1 MQKKRI
7 LSAVIAAALSATMT
21 VPAFAAA
28 PTFSDVP
35 ASHWAYTAIEKAAGA
50 KMVGGIGNG
59 KYSPTGTVTGGQLL
73 AMLTRYFCPSDIET
87 DAAVLE
93 QAGCSGK
100 WYSGNWYSGN
110 WYSAATNVNG
120 ARRAKW
126 LLGHQCLDY
135 LVKRPLII

>member
-7 LSAVIAAALSATMT
+7 LSAVIAAALSATMA

-87 DAAVLE
+87 DATVLE

-100 WYSGNWYSGN
+100 WYSGNWY
-110 WYSAATNVNG
+110 AALKNG
-120 ARRAKW
+120 Y
-126 LLGHQCLDY
+126 LDG
-135 LVKRPLII
+135 L

>member
-59 KYSPTGTVTGGQLL
+59 KLRPMRLFWS
-73 AMLTRYFCPSDIET
+73 RR
-87 DAAVLE
+87 DAA
-93 QAGCSGK
+93 ASGI
-100 WYSGNWYSGN
+100 
-110 WYSAATNVNG
+110 AATG
-120 ARRAKW
+120 M
-126 LLGHQCLDY
+126 
-135 LVKRPLII
+135 PP

>member
-21 VPAFAAA
+21 VPALAAA

-59 KYSPTGTVTGGQLL
+59 KYSTLNTCRQ
-73 AMLTRYFCPSDIET
+73 SDS
-87 DAAVLE
+87 
-93 QAGCSGK
+93 Q
-100 WYSGNWYSGN
+100 N
-110 WYSAATNVNG
+110 
-120 ARRAKW
+120 
-126 LLGHQCLDY
+126 
-135 LVKRPLII
+135 PF

>member
-7 LSAVIAAALSATMT
+7 LSAVIAAALSATMA

-28 PTFSDVP
+28 PIFSDVP

-59 KYSPTGTVTGGQLL
+59 KYSPTGTATGGQLL

-87 DAAVLE
+87 DATVLE

-100 WYSGNWYSGN
+100 WYSGNWYS
-110 WYSAATNVNG
+110 AATKVTG

-126 LLGHQCLDY
+126 LPGHQCLDY

>member
-1 MQKKRI
+1 M
-7 LSAVIAAALSATMT
+7 A

-73 AMLTRYFCPSDIET
+73 AMLTRYFCPSDIDS
-87 DAAVLE
+87 DATVLE

-100 WYSGNWYSGN
+100 WYSGN

-126 LLGHQCLDY
+126 LPGHQCLDY

>member
-7 LSAVIAAALSATMT
+7 LSAVIAAALSATMA

-59 KYSPTGTVTGGQLL
+59 RYSPTGTVTGGQL
-73 AMLTRYFCPSDIET
+73 FG
-87 DAAVLE
+87 
-93 QAGCSGK
+93 AGGMQRQ
-100 WYSGNWYSGN
+100 
-110 WYSAATNVNG
+110 V
-120 ARRAKW
+120 
-126 LLGHQCLDY
+126 
-135 LVKRPLII
+135 V